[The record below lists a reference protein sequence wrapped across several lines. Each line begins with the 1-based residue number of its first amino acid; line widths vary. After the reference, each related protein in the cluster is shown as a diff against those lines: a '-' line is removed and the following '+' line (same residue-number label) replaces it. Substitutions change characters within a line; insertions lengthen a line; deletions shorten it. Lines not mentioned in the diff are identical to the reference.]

1 MVSQAS
7 QVATGNKIGILKISK
22 ILQAWNFIKTRLQQ
36 LYSGEYC
43 EIFRHTYF
51 EEHLRTP
58 ASKAVIDGK
67 KHKAGM

>member
-7 QVATGNKIGILKISK
+7 QAATGNKIGILKISQ
-22 ILQAWNFIKTRLQQ
+22 ILQTWKFIKKRLQQ

-43 EIFRHTYF
+43 ELFRYTYF

-58 ASKAVIDGK
+58 ASKAVID
-67 KHKAGM
+67 